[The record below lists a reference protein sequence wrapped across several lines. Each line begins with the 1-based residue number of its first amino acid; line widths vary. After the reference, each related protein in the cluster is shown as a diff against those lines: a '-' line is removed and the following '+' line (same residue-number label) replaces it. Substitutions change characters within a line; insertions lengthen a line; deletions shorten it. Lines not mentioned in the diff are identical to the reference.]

1 MDSKER
7 FSLLLLEP
15 GEIYFEDFAVIY
27 QLPLNK
33 SNKEKVEKAYS
44 KNEGWERFCEEGKL
58 RGRLK
63 VCSKSLVFDPRDN
76 RAPIIKFPLRS
87 CQSIKEVS
95 IEGLTENGNIDNGL
109 IEVDSAMTVEML
121 EQGILQPYTFRRESG
136 VHIFELVYL
145 SPSVVLPQVCQLHR
159 AASLPPNDQNTMIQ
173 AISRSRQHRTK
184 FDRSL
189 LGDVSETVVLET
201 QASKVTPLV
210 TNPGTVLLTN
220 TTLYFMP
227 HNNVEQSP
235 VIRIGLKEVRQVLKR
250 RFLLRQVGLEVFCRE
265 QCSLHQLF
273 MIFKETDARDEL
285 YCAIIDQ
292 ESLVQDDLRQ
302 DNVSYQWQAGAISN
316 YDYLCYLNSQADRS
330 VNDLTQYPVFPWVL
344 ADYVSEEL
352 DLTDSGIYR
361 DLSKPVGALNDERL
375 RRLKERCSDMPEPR
389 FLYGSHYST
398 PGFVLFY
405 LVRQYPQYMLCLQNG
420 RFDHPDRMF
429 NSLPDTWHNVT
440 TNSSD
445 FKELIPDFYN
455 KEGSADFL
463 VNSKGISYGV
473 RQNGKTVG
481 DVELP
486 PWAKSPCDVI
496 RVLRE
501 ALESDYVSNNL
512 HNWIDLIFGYKQ
524 RGQQAEL
531 HDNLY
536 YHLCYEGAVDLKS
549 ITDLN
554 ERLAL
559 EVQITEFGQVPG
571 QLFKVP
577 HPKRCLSL
585 GLHSSLLLSNTNTD
599 NNNQTPQVV
608 NNLEPE
614 VGVALVPQCDS
625 LWKNMCTLQVI
636 SECRA
641 HREAITALTFTD
653 DSQLLI
659 TVGQDALCKTYTCPK
674 LQQIRSVHVS
684 SMAISSCLHLPGTHT
699 ILVGS
704 WDNCIYSYDKEF
716 SSCQRLLEAHSD
728 VISCMIWQDNK
739 LITGSWD
746 CTVRIWSLDCSS
758 TTDAGIRS
766 PLSPTKSAGG
776 SIVCELDHDSPI
788 CSIAVHSGGSLLASG
803 TQDGILAIWLMP
815 EAELIHQITCGSG
828 AINAIEWSSLDN
840 RVITATDDGQLT
852 IVDAHMGTK
861 ICINNIK
868 EGIRCIAWDGRL
880 VLCGGVSGDII
891 IFDMGTGDIVKRI
904 SAHKGPLTC
913 LKISSD
919 WKYVATGG
927 EDKKVLLWETQ
938 V

>member
-1 MDSKER
+1 MFRKKAFNILD
-7 FSLLLLEP
+7 L
-15 GEIYFEDFAVIY
+15 
-27 QLPLNK
+27 K
-33 SNKEKVEKAYS
+33 SRLVYYKNFNGTHDAYGTHTDKKVAKSVTSNDAG
-44 KNEGWERFCEEGKL
+44 KRFCGKFRPL
-58 RGRLK
+58 E
-63 VCSKSLVFDPRDN
+63 VCSKSLVFDPRDS
-76 RAPIIKFPLRS
+76 RAPIIKIPLRS

-95 IEGLTENGNIDNGL
+95 KDSCQTENGNLDNGF
-109 IEVDSAMTVEML
+109 IEVDSTMTVEML
-121 EQGILQPYTFRRESG
+121 EQGILQPYTFRRECG
-136 VHIFELVYL
+136 VHVFELVYL
-145 SPSVVLPQVCQLHR
+145 SSSAVLPQVCQLHR

-210 TNPGTVLLTN
+210 TNPGTVLITT
-220 TTLYFMP
+220 TTLYFQP

-235 VIRIGLKEVRQVLKR
+235 VIKIGLNEIRQVIKR

-265 QCSLHQLF
+265 QCSFQHLF
-273 MIFKETDARDEL
+273 VIFKETEKRNEL

-292 ESLVQDDLRQ
+292 ENLVMDDLHQ

-316 YDYLCYLNSQADRS
+316 YEYLCYLNSQADRS

-344 ADYVSEEL
+344 ADYISEEL
-352 DLTDSGIYR
+352 DLNDPGIYR
-361 DLSKPVGALNDERL
+361 DLSKPMGALNEERL
-375 RRLKERCSDMPEPR
+375 SRLKERCRDMPEPR

-429 NSLPDTWHNVT
+429 NSLQDTWHNVT
-440 TNSSD
+440 TNPSD

-455 KEGSADFL
+455 TEGSAEFL
-463 VNSKGISYGV
+463 VNSMGINFGV
-473 RQNGKTVG
+473 RQNGKPVE

-486 PWAKSPCDVI
+486 PWAKNPSDVI
-496 RVLRE
+496 RVMRE

-531 HDNLY
+531 YDNLY
-536 YHLCYEGAVDLKS
+536 YHLCYEGAVDLKA

-577 HPKRCLSL
+577 HPKRCLSI
-585 GLHSSLLLSNTNTD
+585 GLHSSLMLSNTNTQ
-599 NNNQTPQVV
+599 NNNQKSLVES
-608 NNLEPE
+608 NCESN
-614 VGVALVPQCDS
+614 VGDNMLSTCEA
-625 LWKNMCTLQVI
+625 LWKNISSLQQI

-659 TVGQDALCKTYTCPK
+659 TVGQDALLKTYTIPK
-674 LQQIRSVHVS
+674 LTQIRSVHVS
-684 SMAISSCLHLPGTHT
+684 SMAISSCLHLPGSHT

-704 WDNCIYSYDKEF
+704 WDNMIYSYDKEF

-728 VISCMIWQDNK
+728 VVSCMIFQDNK

-746 CTVRIWSLDCSS
+746 CTVRVWSLDRTS
-758 TTDAGIRS
+758 TSNAGIKS
-766 PLSPTKSAGG
+766 PLSPTRSAGG

-788 CSIAVHSGGSLLASG
+788 CSISVHSGGSLLASG
-803 TQDGILAIWLMP
+803 TQDGVLTIWLLP
-815 EAELIHQITCGSG
+815 EAELIHQITCGEG
-828 AINAIEWSSLDN
+828 AINAIEWSSVDN
-840 RVITATDDGQLT
+840 RVITATDDGKLT

-861 ICINNIK
+861 ICVNNIK
-868 EGIRCIAWDGRL
+868 EGIRCLAWDGRL
-880 VLCGGVSGDII
+880 VLCGGVYGDLI
-891 IFDMGTGDIVKRI
+891 IFDMGTGEIIKRI
-904 SAHKGPLTC
+904 CAHKGPLIS
-913 LKISSD
+913 LRISSNL
-919 WKYVATGG
+919 KYVTTGG
-927 EDKKVLLWETQ
+927 EDKKVLLWETKT
-938 V
+938 